1 VEVEDFGG
9 VIKSIVPDDYEKPG
23 DYRDAEG
30 FLVCGNCHTRKET
43 LFYMPAI
50 GKSPAEVIKVP
61 CACECE
67 NKAWEERHAQQLMRE
82 RKLYIEQLRREGMM
96 DVLRTWDTF
105 ENDDDRNPEATLL
118 CAQYVEKWDEMLRDN
133 IGILFTGGVGTGKTF
148 YAGCIANALTEKLV
162 SVGATSLPKMINK
175 LQTFPEERVRALD
188 ALQRYEFL
196 VLDDLGVERDTSY
209 AAEQTY
215 LIIDTRYRANK
226 PLIITTN
233 LSVRELETPQNL
245 TQERIYDRILE
256 MCPLVVELTGKSRR
270 RQNIAVKQQ
279 KALEQLWWDKNE
291 V

>member
-1 VEVEDFGG
+1 
-9 VIKSIVPDDYEKPG
+9 
-23 DYRDAEG
+23 
-30 FLVCGNCHTRKET
+30 
-43 LFYMPAI
+43 
-50 GKSPAEVIKVP
+50 
-61 CACECE
+61 
-67 NKAWEERHAQQLMRE
+67 
-82 RKLYIEQLRREGMM
+82 
-96 DVLRTWDTF
+96 
-105 ENDDDRNPEATLL
+105 
-118 CAQYVEKWDEMLRDN
+118 MLRDN

>member
-50 GKSPAEVIKVP
+50 GKAPAEVIKVP

-96 DVLRTWDTF
+96 DPVY
-105 ENDDDRNPEATLL
+105 DRNSFERDDGRNPDALL
-118 CAQYVEKWDEMLRDN
+118 VCVQYVEKWNKMLEDN
-133 IGILFTGGVGTGKTF
+133 VGLLLYGSVGTGKTF
-148 YAGCIANALTEKLV
+148 FAGCIANALTEKLV
-162 SVGATSLPKMINK
+162 SVGATSLPKLIGR
-175 LQTFPEERVRALD
+175 LQTYQEERMRLLSMLEQYD
-188 ALQRYEFL
+188 FL
-196 VLDDLGVERDTSY
+196 ILDDLGAERDTSF

-215 LIIDTRYRANK
+215 LVIDTRYRVRK

-233 LSVRELETPQNL
+233 MSLEELHTPQ
-245 TQERIYDRILE
+245 TTAQERIYDRVLE
-256 MCPLVVELTGKSRR
+256 MCPIK
-270 RQNIAVKQQ
+270 VKLAGESKR
-279 KALEQLWWDKNE
+279 KAMGTHKESDALRSLWWDKNE